1 MDIPIVTEDHL
12 FSGHDHTILQLFPL
26 IIANA
31 FLKRDCMNT
40 EEKRAIPK
48 RISLL
53 LQNDL
58 ERKRTLDNAHATERK
73 GTEDQIDWPGLPRKG
88 LRVKK

>member
-1 MDIPIVTEDHL
+1 
-12 FSGHDHTILQLFPL
+12 
-26 IIANA
+26 
-31 FLKRDCMNT
+31 MNT

-48 RISLL
+48 RIPLL

-73 GTEDQIDWPGLPRKG
+73 GTEAARLPRGKAAG
-88 LRVKK
+88 AG

>member
-1 MDIPIVTEDHL
+1 
-12 FSGHDHTILQLFPL
+12 
-26 IIANA
+26 
-31 FLKRDCMNT
+31 MNT

-48 RISLL
+48 RIPLL

-73 GTEDQIDWPGLPRKG
+73 GTEDQIVWPGLPRKD